1 MTTAGR
7 PAPVADW
14 VTIPELYADPFPIF
28 ERLRAEGG
36 VHWVPA
42 INRYLVTSYDAVH
55 DTELDQET
63 FSANEEG
70 SLMIRAMGHSMLRK
84 DDPEHYIER
93 RAWQPVLRPGIVK
106 RTWTPIFERNTE
118 RYLDEF
124 IEKGPG
130 ADLVW
135 DFASPLVAE
144 NLRAVIGLH
153 NATPEDLQRWSTT
166 MIAATGNYA
175 DDPVV
180 WAKGE
185 ASYNEVDAALDE
197 MIEWHREH
205 PDDSLLSA
213 LLRLPDYQ
221 MSIESIRAN
230 VKMTIGG
237 GLNEPRDAIG
247 VAAWGLLQ
255 NPEQLELIRAG
266 EATWDNAFDE
276 AIRWVAP
283 IGMYS
288 RQTKRD
294 VVLQGV
300 HLPEGAKLGISLL
313 AANRDENQWQ
323 DPARFDVTRS
333 GEGTHLAFGKGVH
346 VCLGAWVARAEVA
359 GTALPRLFDRLPDL
373 QLDPA
378 NPAEASGW
386 VFRGMSKMPVLWTPE
401 EPQHP
406 AADGPARIAIV
417 GSGPSG
423 CYTAQALRRQL
434 PDAEINVIDR
444 LATPY
449 GLVRHGVAADHQGT
463 KDVASQFA
471 RLFEKDGVQFL
482 GNIEI
487 GDAKGDHSGDISLD
501 SLRGAFDAVVL
512 AGGLHADARLDVPGG
527 DLAGVVGAGRITR
540 LLNAHVHED
549 REIQSLGRSIA
560 LVGHGNVAMDVI
572 RLATADAAALE
583 GSDIDD
589 EAREALFG
597 ETEVIHAIGRSLP
610 ALAKFD
616 PVMLR
621 EIAEL
626 EGVAHV
632 VHGVSEQ
639 SLADTGDV
647 RSELILELIRR
658 DQPAEPRVTVEW
670 WFGYSPARVE
680 GMDSVTGLEIAH
692 CDGTCRERVVA
703 SSIVT
708 AIGFRAAAGQELVSL
723 SDEARETGRVEPGL
737 YVAGWARRGPR
748 GTIPSQRTDSRELAE
763 VIVADLT
770 NEADSSSA
778 RKPGRKALG
787 HALAKATTYDG
798 WLLIDAH
805 EARQAKPGRVRGK
818 ITDERELRLIA
829 GSALSL
835 PRDRN
840 ASGSE
845 VAQAGEQGE
854 PITIAF
860 GTESG
865 NAELVAEELAGHL
878 ANRHDVRVVDFAS
891 LTPDELE
898 RDRLLMVVC
907 STYGDGELPT
917 TVRPFHEQLE
927 TERPDLTDLTYAVFG
942 LGDRSYHTTYSRGS
956 EILDE
961 ALRTRG
967 AQRVGEYGRHD
978 AGGSDLAPALAMG
991 WADALLATRSSLVG
1005 SA

>member
-1 MTTAGR
+1 MMNEGR

-14 VTIPELYADPFPIF
+14 VTIPELYADPFPTF

-42 INRYLVTSYDAVH
+42 IGRYLITSYAAVH

-84 DDPEHYIER
+84 DDPEHYVER

-106 RTWTPIFERNTE
+106 RTWTPIFERNTD

-124 IEKGPG
+124 IAKGPG

-185 ASYNEVDAALDE
+185 ASYNEVDEALDE
-197 MIEWHREH
+197 MIQWHRKH

-221 MSIESIRAN
+221 MSVESIRAN

-255 NPEQLELIRAG
+255 NPNQLALIREG
-266 EATWDNAFDE
+266 KATWDNAFDE

-300 HLPEGAKLGISLL
+300 HLPAGAKLGISLL
-313 AANRDENQWQ
+313 SANRDETQWQ
-323 DPARFDVTRS
+323 EPARFDITRAD
-333 GEGTHLAFGKGVH
+333 EGTHLAFGKGVH

-359 GTALPRLFDRLPDL
+359 ATALPRLFDRLPDL
-373 QLDPA
+373 RLDPQ

-386 VFRGMSKMPVLWTPE
+386 VFRGMSKLPVQWTPSE
-401 EPQHP
+401 HDQRKD
-406 AADGPARIAIV
+406 APARIAIV

-434 PDAEINVIDR
+434 PDAEINIIDK

-463 KDVASQFA
+463 KDVARQFS
-471 RLFEKDGVQFL
+471 RLFEKERVNFI

-487 GDAKGDHSGDISLD
+487 GEDLSLE
-501 SLRGAFDAVVL
+501 SLRSAFDAVVL
-512 AGGLHADARLDVPGG
+512 ANGLHEDATLTIPGAQLD
-527 DLAGVVGAGRITR
+527 GVVGAGRVTR
-540 LLNAHVHED
+540 LLNSHVHED
-549 REIQSLGRSIA
+549 REIKSLGEQFA
-560 LVGHGNVAMDVI
+560 LIGHGNVAMDVI
-572 RLATADAAALE
+572 RLAAADDATLA

-589 EAREALFG
+589 EAREALFSQ
-597 ETEVIHAIGRSLP
+597 TRVIHAIGRSLP
-610 ALAKFD
+610 SAAKFD
-616 PVMLR
+616 PVMVR
-621 EIAEL
+621 EIADL
-626 EGVAHV
+626 EGVAHR
-632 VHGVSEQ
+632 VHGVDAQ
-639 SLADTGDV
+639 SLSAMGDV
-647 RSELILELIRR
+647 RSELILELLQREAPT
-658 DQPAEPRVTVEW
+658 QPRVTIEW
-670 WFGYSPARVE
+670 WFGYAPKQVLGDEEVSSLEISRC
-680 GMDSVTGLEIAH
+680 DGLELETLEVSA
-692 CDGTCRERVVA
+692 V
-703 SSIVT
+703 VT
-708 AIGFRAAAGQELVSL
+708 AIGFRAGQHQELVEMTES
-723 SDEARETGRVEPGL
+723 ARQTGRIDRGL
-737 YVAGWARRGPR
+737 YAAGWARRGPR
-748 GTIPSQRTDSRELAE
+748 GTIPSQRTDARELANTIIE
-763 VIVADLT
+763 DLG
-770 NEADSSSA
+770 DSS
-778 RKPGRKALG
+778 KPGRKAISR
-787 HALAKATTYDG
+787 ALAKATTYDG

-805 EARQAKPGRVRGK
+805 EARKAAPGRIRGK
-818 ITDERELRLIA
+818 ITDAYEMRLLA

-835 PRDRN
+835 PQGDDSTITN
-840 ASGSE
+840 DTPGE
-845 VAQAGEQGE
+845 VAGE

-865 NAELVAEELAGHL
+865 NAELVAEELANQLG
-878 ANRHDVRVVDFAS
+878 RRGEVQVVDLATV
-891 LTPDELE
+891 TPHELA

-917 TVRPFHEQLE
+917 TVREFHEQL
-927 TERPDLTDLTYAVFG
+927 
-942 LGDRSYHTTYSRGS
+942 
-956 EILDE
+956 
-961 ALRTRG
+961 
-967 AQRVGEYGRHD
+967 
-978 AGGSDLAPALAMG
+978 
-991 WADALLATRSSLVG
+991 
-1005 SA
+1005 